1 MTPPADRDRAPADAG
16 PEGAGSAL
24 DNVLVDAATGVRTSW
39 RELPDVDVPAPAA
52 VVVPSSFDALPW
64 VAAHQRTGDELLVVA
79 DSRMEE
85 TLRAELRSGGFSVV
99 ASTAGVATEVEPPT
113 EPRDP
118 EPGRLWLLT
127 SGSTG
132 RPKQIGH
139 TLASLTT
146 VKGDLP
152 PRRWLCPYSPGT
164 YAWWQV
170 VTLSLGHPGQDLVVV
185 DPAQLDTWVDA
196 AVEHQVTAA
205 SGTPTFWRQTV
216 MAHREKLARVPLR
229 QISLGGEPVDQAILD
244 QLRDFFPE
252 ARISWIYASSE
263 VGASIVV
270 HDGKAGFPVEWLD
283 RASPDRPTISV
294 DDGELVITSPHHGIG
309 LDGAVR
315 TGDAVVEEDGR
326 ILITGRISSD
336 EINVGGAKV
345 SAGVVRSVLQSHPE
359 VAWAHVRGRKSP
371 LVGNLVVADVVLE
384 SRETSAPETVDA
396 ITAWCRERL
405 PEYGVPRRIKL
416 LDAIP
421 AKETLKSDV

>member
-1 MTPPADRDRAPADAG
+1 MTAR
-16 PEGAGSAL
+16 PEPGQPDPL
-24 DNVLVDAATGVRTSW
+24 DNELVDAADGSRTTW
-39 RELPDVDVPAPAA
+39 RELTAVDIPAPAA
-52 VVVPSSFDALPW
+52 VTVPSSFAAMPW
-64 VAAHQRTGDELLVVA
+64 VAAHAGTGAELLVVA
-79 DSRMEE
+79 AGRMES
-85 TLRAELRSGGFSVV
+85 TLRADLLDSGFNLVDAQDG
-99 ASTAGVATEVEPPT
+99 ASSAEPATR
-113 EPRDP
+113 PRDP

-139 TLASLTT
+139 TLESLTT
-146 VKGDLP
+146 VKGELP

-170 VTLSLGHPGQDLVVV
+170 VTLSLAHAGQDLVVV
-185 DPAQLDTWVDA
+185 DPSRLDGWVDA
-196 AVEHQVTAA
+196 AVEHGVTAA
-205 SGTPTFWRQTV
+205 SGTPTFWRQSI
-216 MAHREKLARVPLR
+216 MGNRERLAQVPLQ
-229 QISLGGEPVDQAILD
+229 QISLGGEPVDQAVLD
-244 QLRDFFPE
+244 QLRELFPQ

-270 HDGKAGFPVEWLD
+270 HDGRAGFPVEWLD
-283 RASPDRPTISV
+283 REPVPGRPRLSV
-294 DDGELVITSPHHGIG
+294 QDGELVITSPHHGAG

-315 TGDAVVEEDGR
+315 TGDAVVEQDGR
-326 ILITGRISSD
+326 ILITGRVDRD

-345 SAGVVRSVLQSHPE
+345 SAGVVRSVLQSHPA

-371 LVGNLVVADVVLE
+371 LVGSLVVADVVLE
-384 SRETSAPETVDA
+384 SGATDASGVVDEL
-396 ITAWCRERL
+396 TAWCRERL